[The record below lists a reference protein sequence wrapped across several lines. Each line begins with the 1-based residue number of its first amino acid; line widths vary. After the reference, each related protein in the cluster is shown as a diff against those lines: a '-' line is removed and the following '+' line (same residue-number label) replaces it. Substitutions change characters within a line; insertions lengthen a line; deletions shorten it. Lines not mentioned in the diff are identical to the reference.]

1 MLTIY
6 AYFLFQNAAS
16 YISKKYS
23 DFCYN
28 GFMCKHVYENLGPGP
43 CPFCGLPTHSIN
55 WVEQNKMM
63 KEYKDKVGFF
73 YNTSQWWS
81 I

>member
-1 MLTIY
+1 
-6 AYFLFQNAAS
+6 
-16 YISKKYS
+16 
-23 DFCYN
+23 
-28 GFMCKHVYENLGPGP
+28 MCKHVYENLGPGP